1 MQRRRS
7 RGRNTINLSEPDAVP
22 RTVHREWYSPAAVR
36 GEDRRALWRLMT
48 PDEWRCLYAR
58 LDRVARRRDR
68 QAAWAR
74 EARMNQVK
82 RLCGRCLKPRLIR
95 DFAAPI
101 RGKYPRTYCK
111 ACAAEI
117 ERNRRAL
124 AGMAKGAAA

>member
-1 MQRRRS
+1 VSKSIQ
-7 RGRNTINLSEPDAVP
+7 
-22 RTVHREWYSPAAVR
+22 REWYSPAAVR

-48 PDEWRCLYAR
+48 AAEWRCLYER

-68 QAAWAR
+68 KAAWAR
-74 EARMNQVK
+74 EARMDANK
-82 RLCGRCLKPRLIR
+82 RRICGRCLKPRPAR

-124 AGMAKGAAA
+124 AGLAKGAAA